1 MELRLMTQK
10 TWRTSTLSEP
20 CPVTRLACWM
30 KADKRD
36 VAPSL
41 LPTDSRPP
49 DLGLP
54 RPEPCGNVQTE
65 ADETHP
71 EITLKTHQGG

>member
-1 MELRLMTQK
+1 
-10 TWRTSTLSEP
+10 
-20 CPVTRLACWM
+20 M

-41 LPTDSRPP
+41 LPTESRPP